1 MHLAQAR
8 EICCRRTSHV
18 KNIGRVICAV
28 VATLAWVP
36 WCGAQ
41 TAGPSY
47 PTKPIRV
54 VIPFSAGGGVDIIG
68 RIAGVRLSEE
78 LGRPVIVDN
87 RVGAGSTVGTDIV
100 AKAPADGYTLLV
112 TNNSLV
118 YNSSLY
124 PKLPYD
130 TVRDLAAVGQIGTTA
145 SVLLVHPSVAA
156 KNVRELLDL
165 MKSKPGQ
172 LNYGSGGVGGAVH
185 LAFELFQSMAGVKAT
200 HIPYKGVGPALLDA
214 VGGRVQLMIAGIPP
228 SIGHLKANRLRPL
241 GVSTLKRASVL
252 PDLPTIAEAGVPGYE
267 YTTWYGMLAPAATS
281 KPIIARLNQS
291 LGRVLGTADL
301 REKFAQQGVDAE
313 PGAPEQF
320 SAKVR
325 QEIPRWE
332 KIIKAAG
339 IQGE

>member
-1 MHLAQAR
+1 
-8 EICCRRTSHV
+8 V
-18 KNIGRVICAV
+18 
-28 VATLAWVP
+28 
-36 WCGAQ
+36 AQ
-41 TAGPSY
+41 TGGPSY
-47 PTKPIRV
+47 PSKPVRM
-54 VIPFSAGGGVDIIG
+54 VIPFSPGGGVDLIG
-68 RIAGVRLSEE
+68 RIVGARLSDE

-100 AKAPADGYTLLV
+100 AKAPADGYTVLV

-118 YNSSLY
+118 YNPSLY

-156 KNVRELLDL
+156 KSVRELLDL
-165 MKSKPGQ
+165 MKAKPGQ

-185 LAFELFQSMAGVKAT
+185 LAFELFQSMAGVKAA

-214 VGGRVQLMIAGIPP
+214 IGGRVQVIIAGVPP
-228 SIGHLKANRLRPL
+228 AMGYLKANRLRPL
-241 GVSTLKRASVL
+241 AVSTLKRVPIL
-252 PDLPTIAEAGVPGYE
+252 PDLPTISEAGVPGYE
-267 YTTWYGMLAPAATS
+267 YTTWYGMLAPAATP

-291 LGRVLGTADL
+291 TARILGTADL

-313 PGAPEQF
+313 PSAPEQF

>member
-1 MHLAQAR
+1 M
-8 EICCRRTSHV
+8 
-18 KNIGRVICAV
+18 KNMRRVICVA
-28 VATLAWVP
+28 VATLAWAP
-36 WCGAQ
+36 WCVAQ
-41 TAGPSY
+41 TGGPSY
-47 PTKPIRV
+47 PSKPVRM
-54 VIPFSAGGGVDIIG
+54 VIPFSPGGGVDLIG
-68 RIAGVRLSEE
+68 RIVGARLSDE

-100 AKAPADGYTLLV
+100 AKAPADGYTVLV

-118 YNSSLY
+118 YNPSLY

-156 KNVRELLDL
+156 KSVRELLDL
-165 MKSKPGQ
+165 MKAKPGQ

-185 LAFELFQSMAGVKAT
+185 LAFELFQSMAGVKAA

-214 VGGRVQLMIAGIPP
+214 IGGRVQVIIAGVPP
-228 SIGHLKANRLRPL
+228 AMGYLKANRLRPL
-241 GVSTLKRASVL
+241 AVSTLKRVPIL
-252 PDLPTIAEAGVPGYE
+252 PDLPTISEAGVPGYE
-267 YTTWYGMLAPAATS
+267 YTTWYGMLAPAATP

-291 LGRVLGTADL
+291 TARILGTADL

-313 PGAPEQF
+313 PSAPEQF